1 MFHFSE
7 TLSNNCLWI
16 SVPQMKENCV
26 KMQEIS
32 IGLQRL
38 QPMELACKENIH
50 GAGGPRSRKP
60 TPLAFGISGEGGS
73 CTFGEFPTQLANL
86 HPQVPSNPLPRLSW
100 ANSGELWQRMRAKDS
115 TRAAPEAEV
124 RMRHPNI
131 LPNMRTILLDWMI
144 EVCRNCIQKV
154 GGIVLE
160 GGLIVHKYVWAAVTI
175 MNTCSLFVMS
185 LSRAHTTSA
194 KI

>member
-1 MFHFSE
+1 
-7 TLSNNCLWI
+7 
-16 SVPQMKENCV
+16 MKENCV

-50 GAGGPRSRKP
+50 GAGGLRSRKP
-60 TPLAFGISGEGGS
+60 TPLAFGTSREGGN
-73 CTFGEFPTQLANL
+73 CTFGELSTHQTNY
-86 HPQVPSNPLPRLSW
+86 PQVPSNPLPRLSW
-100 ANSGELWQRMRAKDS
+100 VNSGDLWQRMRAKDS
-115 TRAAPEAEV
+115 TRAAPEAEL

-131 LPNMRTILLDWMI
+131 LPNMRTILLDWIM
-144 EVCRNCIQKV
+144 EVCGNCVQEV

-160 GGLIVHKYVWAAVTI
+160 RSSIVHKYVWAAVPI

-185 LSRAHTTSA
+185 FYRAHTTSA
-194 KI
+194 KH